1 MRHTGSNKSKVT
13 PHNYNYKNNDNAKL
27 RNVLPNEN
35 INDKEKT
42 NKENEE
48 SAYAS
53 TNVENEKLK
62 NDVKRNKAAFFARKE
77 YVMEKKDFK
86 EKDFAKIEG
95 GSSFSAV
102 NLQG

>member
-13 PHNYNYKNNDNAKL
+13 PHNYSYKNNAKL
-27 RNVLPNEN
+27 RNVLTNGN
-35 INDKEKT
+35 TNDKEKT

-77 YVMEKKDFK
+77 YVIEKKDFK

-95 GSSFSAV
+95 GSGFSAV